1 MGYAAL
7 PMLVSVGST
16 VTDINKAPSNFRITA
31 HNTGM
36 VLAYV
41 QLFNA
46 KAADVVLGTTAATY
60 TITALPGDNA
70 SIMENDVYFN
80 RAVSVACT
88 TTATGAVAAP
98 CHISPSVR

>member
-70 SIMENDVYFN
+70 SMENDVYFN